1 MTIKV
6 VINPALCEENGICA
20 RLAPEVFSSSPY
32 GDVIMEHT
40 PDELRLK
47 IALAVKQCPASAITA
62 TPE

>member
-6 VINPALCEENGICA
+6 VIDPEMCETNGICA

-32 GDVIMEHT
+32 GDVVMEHA

-47 IALAVKQCPASAITA
+47 IALAVKQCPAAAITA